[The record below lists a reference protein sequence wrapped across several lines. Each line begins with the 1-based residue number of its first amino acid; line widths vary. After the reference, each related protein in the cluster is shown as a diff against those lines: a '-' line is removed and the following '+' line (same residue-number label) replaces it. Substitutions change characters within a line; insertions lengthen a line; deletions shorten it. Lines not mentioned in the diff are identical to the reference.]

1 MTDHFLNIR
10 SNLSSNYFSSLNG
23 VHLLLLLYRILA
35 LLFLWNDKSLL
46 LKLIWLAFKVLRW
59 NATKRRTTLIVV
71 MVMMLMLESQWW
83 GKRRYSHTHTPFWRA
98 QRSMKA
104 GGAFSTQKR
113 NKLRQR
119 LLSRNDFSFSNDE
132 TKNEDNNRDIVHR
145 IELEM
150 GNI

>member
-1 MTDHFLNIR
+1 
-10 SNLSSNYFSSLNG
+10 
-23 VHLLLLLYRILA
+23 
-35 LLFLWNDKSLL
+35 
-46 LKLIWLAFKVLRW
+46 
-59 NATKRRTTLIVV
+59 
-71 MVMMLMLESQWW
+71 
-83 GKRRYSHTHTPFWRA
+83 
-98 QRSMKA
+98 MKA

-119 LLSRNDFSFSNDE
+119 LLSRKDFSFSNDE